1 MVITGKSAPGMKN
14 SAPVA
19 RLAMVADR
27 TTRMAAAMRMKA
39 KFAAKAV
46 SLSVRSKIQRASEES
61 RCVASLAAI
70 SPSIAVSCWIKGTST
85 LDSQRTTV
93 GTPAITICWTRSC
106 NSGLP
111 ELTTRATSVSV
122 LMENTGASRRTTRTS
137 PEVVCGT
144 RASRRH
150 ETIWEGAPASR

>member
-61 RCVASLAAI
+61 KCVASLAAI
-70 SPSIAVSCWIKGTST
+70 RPSIAVSCWTKGTST
-85 LDSQRTTV
+85 LDSQRMTV
-93 GTPAITICWTRSC
+93 
-106 NSGLP
+106 GLP
-111 ELTTRATSVSV
+111 ELTTRATSVSA
-122 LMENTGASRRTTRTS
+122 LTENTGASRRATRTS